1 MGVISRPGVQNGMLP
16 KMRTGTWGWEDG
28 GQGLAELCSQRAQR
42 TFSHQAAE
50 GEWCHC
56 QCERWGSSGRRKVT

>member
-28 GQGLAELCSQRAQR
+28 GRAWQSFVR
-42 TFSHQAAE
+42 
-50 GEWCHC
+50 
-56 QCERWGSSGRRKVT
+56 SGRGGRSRISRRKVSGATASASGGGALGEER